1 MKRTRC
7 SAVIKC
13 FMKPMTQIICIN
25 YNDLL
30 VNSKPL
36 LSTRLSNLL
45 IETDWFQL
53 NWLNASEMVTVTTI
67 STTIWLRYF
76 GTFSPHCLLF
86 LLLFAIVVDLFRS
99 ISLSFSCK
107 HLTTKCPF
115 KLNRLWITFR
125 LIANK
130 KGNKWS
136 APKNQKKNR
145 FNSFPHFFRCFFFVL
160 FCLFVFICYFKWWAV
175 RENKQTKKRR
185 DERCFLF
192 AILKMEFRW
201 RLVSDLLTNSACVLL
216 PYFTDYSLLMK
227 FYTLLF
233 MSEDKKLCMPI
244 SNHIQPLISHHFFHM
259 ERTQTKRVGFFLW
272 MI

>member
-107 HLTTKCPF
+107 HLTTKFPF

-175 RENKQTKKRR
+175 RENKQKKKKRWAVLSFCHSKDGISVEIGKWLTYKQR
-185 DERCFLF
+185 MRIITIFHWLLAPNEVLYSSLHVRRQKIMYANFKSHTTFNQPPFLSYG
-192 AILKMEFRW
+192 E
-201 RLVSDLLTNSACVLL
+201 N
-216 PYFTDYSLLMK
+216 TD
-227 FYTLLF
+227 
-233 MSEDKKLCMPI
+233 
-244 SNHIQPLISHHFFHM
+244 
-259 ERTQTKRVGFFLW
+259 
-272 MI
+272 